1 MNVHILGL
9 AFCLSTALSAQDIT
23 NYTQADG
30 LLDNTINCVSVDDE
44 GRVWLGTNSGVS
56 MFDGAEWISFTMDS
70 HPGLIDN
77 SIRAIFASNSGV
89 WVGTDYGVS
98 VYNGS
103 YWTSFTE
110 EDGLGDNRI
119 NHINQSDNGA
129 IWFGEKDGISIYDPM
144 VFGDAW
150 ISYSTSDGLPFGG
163 INYINFDASG
173 DAWLAS
179 SIFGLI
185 HFDGLN
191 FITYNTDSG
200 LISNNVRSIAIDAN
214 GNKWIGTAQGITVFD
229 IENTVDVQHSIMLL
243 LPPPDELNP
252 VVDVKIDSNGNV
264 WAGIYVDYL
273 VTVGGVAY
281 WDGDSWTG
289 LNESVLVGPV
299 VRSLDI
305 DSENNIWVATS
316 TGLSKIST
324 SEISLP
330 DFSDDFECHLYP
342 NPGISELFLD
352 SNKEIETLIMTN
364 IQGKQVYVPKEN
376 TDSGIRLDVSLLDQ
390 GFYILDMH
398 TENLNLRRKVLIH

>member
-1 MNVHILGL
+1 MNVPILGL
-9 AFCLSTALSAQDIT
+9 AFSLSIVLSAQEVT

-30 LLDNTINCVSVDDE
+30 LLDNTINCVSVDEE
-44 GRVWLGTNSGVS
+44 GGVWLGTNSGVS
-56 MFDGAEWISFTMDS
+56 MFDGTEWISFTMDS

-77 SIRAIFASNSGV
+77 SIRAIFASNSSV
-89 WVGTDYGVS
+89 WIGTDYGVS

-103 YWTSFTE
+103 SWTSYTE

-119 NHINQSDNGA
+119 NHINQSANGA
-129 IWFGEKDGISIYDPM
+129 IWFGEKDGISIYDPT

-150 ISYSTSDGLPFGG
+150 TSYSSSDGLPFGG

-191 FITYNTDSG
+191 FFTYNTDSG
-200 LISNNVRSIAIDAN
+200 LISNNVRSIAIDAS

-229 IENTVDVQHSIMLL
+229 IENNVDVQHSIMLL

-252 VVDVKIDSNGNV
+252 VVDVKIDGNGNV

-281 WDGDSWTG
+281 WNGDFWTG

-330 DFSDDFECHLYP
+330 YFSDEFEFLLYP
-342 NPGISELFLD
+342 NPTISELFLV
-352 SNKEIETLIMTN
+352 SNKDIETLIMTN
-364 IQGKQVYVPKEN
+364 IQGKQVAIPKEN
-376 TDSGIRLDVSLLDQ
+376 TDRGIRLDVSLLNP

-398 TENLNLRRKVLIH
+398 TENLNLRRKVLIR